1 MHLKIAD
8 KHNNYSLK
16 GVKHKMDE
24 AKELETQSIGKLLFK
39 FSIPA
44 VIGMLVNALYSV
56 VDRIFIGRGVGSM
69 ALSGVAVTF
78 PISNIIM
85 GIGMLVGVGAAAVV
99 SIKLGQKKAKDAEK
113 ILGNAF
119 VLTLIISAVVS
130 VLGIAFLEPLLNLF
144 GASAET
150 IPYAKQF
157 ATIILA
163 GAVLQNVGFG
173 LNPIIRSEGDPKT
186 AMKTMLIGAVLN
198 FIFNPIFIFELKM
211 GVAGS
216 ALATI
221 ISQAVCSAWI
231 INYFTR
237 GKSLLKLKKADMQL
251 DRHYVGEIIS
261 IGVSPFVM
269 QVAASFVTIIINT
282 SLVKYGGDL
291 AVGAYSL
298 INSIAVLIIM
308 PILGVNQGTQ
318 PIIGY
323 NFGAKNIGRVKK
335 ALFYGVIIDTCISII
350 GLLAV
355 ELFPVQIISMFNS
368 TDTKLIEIG
377 ANGLS
382 IVLAMIVV
390 VGAQTICVNY
400 FQSVGKAKHS
410 MFLSLLRQVAVLIPL
425 VFILP
430 HFLKLN
436 GVWIAAPISDTVSS
450 LVTFIFIM
458 REIKKLNIIEMGNKR
473 SAGLAA

>member
-1 MHLKIAD
+1 M
-8 KHNNYSLK
+8 NES
-16 GVKHKMDE
+16 
-24 AKELETQSIGKLLFK
+24 KELGTKSIGSLILK

-78 PISNIIM
+78 PITNIIM
-85 GIGMLVGVGAAAVV
+85 GVGMLVGTGAAAVV
-99 SIKLGQKKAKDAEK
+99 SIKLGQRKEHEAEK
-113 ILGNAF
+113 IVSNAF
-119 VLTLIISAVVS
+119 VLTVIISIAVSIV
-130 VLGIAFLEPLLNLF
+130 GIIFLEPILKLF

-150 IPYAKQF
+150 MPYAKQF
-157 ATIILA
+157 ARILLA

-186 AMKTMLIGAVLN
+186 AMKTMLIGAILN
-198 FIFNPIFIFELKM
+198 LIMNPIFIFVFKL
-211 GVAGS
+211 GVVGS

-221 ISQAVCSAWI
+221 ISQAVCSIWI
-231 INYFTR
+231 LSYFTK
-237 GKSLLKLKKADMQL
+237 GKSLLKIKKVNMKL
-251 DRHYVGEIIS
+251 EKHVVKEIVS

-291 AVGAYSL
+291 AIGAYSL
-298 INSIAVLIIM
+298 IMSIAILIIM

-323 NFGAKNIGRVKK
+323 NYGAKNINRVKK
-335 ALFYGVIIDTCISII
+335 TLKYGVIINTCIATF
-350 GLLAV
+350 GWLMV

-377 ANGLS
+377 SKGLS
-382 IVLAMIVV
+382 IFLVMIFI
-390 VGAQTICVNY
+390 VGSQTVFVNF
-400 FQSVGKAKHS
+400 FQSIGRAKIS
-410 MFLSLLRQVAVLIPL
+410 MLLSLLRQVVLLIPL
-425 VFILP
+425 ILILP
-430 HFLKLN
+430 HFFGLK
-436 GVWIAAPISDTVSS
+436 GVWIAGPISDVVSTIVTLIFVVREMKNLKQREES
-450 LVTFIFIM
+450 L
-458 REIKKLNIIEMGNKR
+458 KDNKLKEMVV
-473 SAGLAA
+473 